1 LLLSATFLQP
11 TLKDMT
17 VVFFGVMNMDIVEEI
32 ALCETII
39 KESFS

>member
-11 TLKDMT
+11 FLKDMT
-17 VVFFGVMNMDIVEEI
+17 VVIFGVMNMDIVEEI
-32 ALCETII
+32 ALFETII